1 MALGGAICAD
11 SAIFISRGIMNT
23 FTVLAV
29 GDVVGSSGCDYLSAG
44 GRLRKMRDRFGADF
58 VIVNG
63 ENSAKN
69 NGITR
74 DTAEII
80 FDAGADVI
88 TGGNHT
94 FKQHK
99 IGDFLDGCEKA
110 LRPAN
115 YPSDVPGNGYC
126 IAEANGKRVLVIN
139 LLGTTFMEPLDSPFK
154 CAENILNKMRG
165 KYDISVIDIHAEA
178 TSEKLCL
185 ARYFDGRVS
194 AVFGT
199 HTHVRTADA
208 QVLPGGT
215 GYMTDLGMTG
225 SEEGV
230 LGVKTE
236 CIIHKFT
243 KRTPVFFEPAGGKCS
258 AGGAVFTFDAES
270 GKCIKAESISF

>member
-1 MALGGAICAD
+1 
-11 SAIFISRGIMNT
+11 MNK

-29 GDVVGSSGCDYLSAG
+29 GDVVGAAGCDYLLSG
-44 GRLRKMRDRFGADF
+44 GRLRKMRDRLGADL

-69 NGITR
+69 NGITPE
-74 DTAEII
+74 TAEMI

-94 FKQHK
+94 FKQYK
-99 IGDFLDGCEKA
+99 IGTYLDDHDFV

-126 IAEANGKRVLVIN
+126 IINIDGVRVLIIN

-154 CAENILNKMRG
+154 CTEHILDALRG
-165 KYDISVIDIHAEA
+165 KYDMSFIDIHAEA

-185 ARYFDGRVS
+185 ARYFDGKVS

-215 GYMTDLGMTG
+215 GYITDLGMTG

-258 AGGAVFTFDAES
+258 AGGAVFTFDKSS
-270 GKCIKAESISF
+270 GKCISAESISF

>member
-1 MALGGAICAD
+1 M
-11 SAIFISRGIMNT
+11 SK

-29 GDVVGSSGCDYLSAG
+29 GDVVGSAGCEYLSAG
-44 GRLRKMRDRFGADF
+44 GRLRKMRDTLGADF

-69 NGITR
+69 NGITKE
-74 DTAEII
+74 TAELIYE
-80 FDAGADVI
+80 AGADVV

-94 FKQHK
+94 FKQYN
-99 IGDFLDGCEKA
+99 IGAYLDVKENV

-115 YPSDVPGNGYC
+115 YPSDVPGCGYC
-126 IAEANGKRVLVIN
+126 VVTASGKRVLVIN

-154 CAENILNKMRG
+154 CAEHILCTMRG
-165 KYDISVIDIHAEA
+165 KYDISVIDFHAEA

-185 ARYFDGRVS
+185 ARYLDGRVG

-215 GYMTDLGMTG
+215 GYITDVGMTG
-225 SEEGV
+225 SENGV

-243 KRTPVFFEPAGGKCS
+243 KRTPVFFEPAQGNAS
-258 AGGAVFTFDAES
+258 AGGAVFTFDGES
-270 GKCIKAESISF
+270 GKCIGAESISF